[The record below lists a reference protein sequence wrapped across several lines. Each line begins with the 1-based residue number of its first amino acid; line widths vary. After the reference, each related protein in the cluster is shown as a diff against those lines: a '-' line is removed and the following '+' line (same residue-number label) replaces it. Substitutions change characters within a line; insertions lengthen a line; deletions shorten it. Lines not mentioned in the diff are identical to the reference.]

1 MVQEGKR
8 AKVVSWKKA
17 EVKKPISGKF
27 RVPIE
32 EVASGEMANVCKVK
46 QAEVTFPSRLHVRE
60 GEGAFICVKDGDERA
75 REVVPAYVED
85 GDRRAREVVPAYVED
100 GDRRAREVVRAH
112 VEDGDRRAREA
123 VPAYVEDG
131 DRRAREAVPAYV
143 EDGDKRAR
151 KVVPAH
157 VEDKAV
163 RAKEATSAYAEDGE
177 SSARKMDIEG
187 RTIRTLPEP
196 IDGKSSR
203 VQQKHTQAACNDLTL
218 SQLFAMKAGA
228 DAGR

>member
-1 MVQEGKR
+1 M
-8 AKVVSWKKA
+8 
-17 EVKKPISGKF
+17 
-27 RVPIE
+27 PIE
-32 EVASGEMANVCKVK
+32 EVASGEMARVCKVK

-60 GEGAFICVKDGDERA
+60 GEGAFICVK
-75 REVVPAYVED
+75 
-85 GDRRAREVVPAYVED
+85 D

-131 DRRAREAVPAYV
+131 DRRAREAISAHV

-163 RAKEATSAYAEDGE
+163 RVKEATSAYAEDGE

-218 SQLFAMKAGA
+218 SQLFSMKAGA

>member
-17 EVKKPISGKF
+17 EVKKPISGKP

-32 EVASGEMANVCKVK
+32 EVASGEMARVCKVK

-60 GEGAFICVKDGDERA
+60 GEGAFICVKDGDGRA

-85 GDRRAREVVPAYVED
+85 GDRKARKVVPARVEDGDKRAREVVPAHVED
-100 GDRRAREVVRAH
+100 GDRGAREAVPAH
-112 VEDGDRRAREA
+112 VEDGDRRAR
-123 VPAYVEDG
+123 
-131 DRRAREAVPAYV
+131 
-143 EDGDKRAR
+143 
-151 KVVPAH
+151 KVVSAH
-157 VEDKAV
+157 VEDKV
-163 RAKEATSAYAEDGE
+163 VMAKEAVSAYAEDGE
-177 SSARKMDIEG
+177 SSGRKMVAES
-187 RTIRTLPEP
+187 RTLRTLPES

-203 VQQKHTQAACNDLTL
+203 VQQRHAQAACNDLTL